1 MEKLEWYLVQ
11 FTPSKVLIKATWL
24 LNALVFSF
32 FLLSFLSLYTSK
44 FGHWFLILSSSFW
57 YVYYFQVMFSC
68 ILCMNNKLL
77 EFLRN
82 TIHIG
87 CPTTA
92 WSTAYILNNVNNKN
106 SERSSLNCEVSDG
119 MCCDQKSFCSWCC
132 WSISWWM
139 CHIYI
144 AFVIDQVGS
153 KFKTMM

>member
-1 MEKLEWYLVQ
+1 MGWCVWKCRTQLHPWIIGITSTITPINNCMEKLEWYLVQ

-77 EFLRN
+77 EFLPH
-82 TIHIG
+82 TILH
-87 CPTTA
+87 
-92 WSTAYILNNVNNKN
+92 
-106 SERSSLNCEVSDG
+106 EVLH
-119 MCCDQKSFCSWCC
+119 
-132 WSISWWM
+132 ISWTMSKIRIQNEVAWTVRFQM
-139 CHIYI
+139 VCAVIRK
-144 AFVIDQVGS
+144 AFILL
-153 KFKTMM
+153 